1 MPEIIELPQIAGV
14 KIARLT
20 AFGDAR
26 GRFVES
32 FRKEWFPERSFD
44 RVQTNCS
51 HSRAGVLRGL
61 HFHHH
66 QVDVWFVPKGRVRAG
81 LADLRRSSP
90 TRGLVATV
98 DLSDDEPQ
106 SLFIPVGVAHGF
118 HTLEDA
124 VLTYVV
130 DNYHDGSDEHGV
142 RWNDPDLAV
151 PWGLAETASHG
162 DPVISGRDQA
172 LPWLREL
179 AEEQLP
185 E

>member
-1 MPEIIELPQIAGV
+1 MPDIVALPEIGGV
-14 KIARLT
+14 KIARLQ
-20 AFGDAR
+20 AFGDSR

-32 FRKEWFPERSFD
+32 FRKEWFPERRFE

-51 HSRAGVLRGL
+51 HSKAGVLRGL

-90 TRGLVATV
+90 TRGQVATV
-98 DLSDDEPQ
+98 DLDADEPM

-118 HTLEDA
+118 LTLEDA
-124 VLTYVV
+124 ILTYVV

-142 RWNDPDLAV
+142 RWNDPALAL
-151 PWGLAETASHG
+151 PWRVG
-162 DPVISGRDQA
+162 DVEPVISGRDQA
-172 LPWLREL
+172 LPWLAEL
-179 AEEQLP
+179 GEATLP
-185 E
+185 D